1 MYYSY
6 DSKWGICSCLILS
19 ILSLHINMT
28 NDMSPIGEFEG
39 NMTAAS
45 LIFTIL
51 KGQLAS
57 AKNLDKSPFRRGI
70 PNFLESLNF
79 GGSKSLLI
87 RPRHLWGTFLKRGK
101 GPHKVTNLLDAQ
113 HIKHCNCLG
122 DLYRF
127 EIFPKVGGF
136 QPGFH

>member
-1 MYYSY
+1 MMYYSY

-57 AKNLDKSPFRRGI
+57 AKTLTSP
-70 PNFLESLNF
+70 
-79 GGSKSLLI
+79 
-87 RPRHLWGTFLKRGK
+87 
-101 GPHKVTNLLDAQ
+101 LLDVA
-113 HIKHCNCLG
+113 
-122 DLYRF
+122 
-127 EIFPKVGGF
+127 FPISWRA
-136 QPGFH
+136 